1 MQKYVFPL
9 NYKYSS
15 KFLGIIEYSTLL
27 PVAIYAAIL
36 IAILYFIKID
46 FFISFAIFIIL
57 VLPPFLLLSIG
68 INNQPTISYLRAVYK
83 FHKNSKLYLYKN
95 DCQIK

>member
-1 MQKYVFPL
+1 MQKYLFPL

-15 KFLGIIEYSTLL
+15 KFLGIIDYSTLL
-27 PVAIYAAIL
+27 PISIYAAIL
-36 IAILYFIKID
+36 IAILYLLKAD

-57 VLPPFLLLSIG
+57 VLPPFLLLSLG
-68 INNQPTISYLRAVYK
+68 INNQPTISYIKAVYK
-83 FHKNSKLYLYKN
+83 FYKNSKLYLYKN